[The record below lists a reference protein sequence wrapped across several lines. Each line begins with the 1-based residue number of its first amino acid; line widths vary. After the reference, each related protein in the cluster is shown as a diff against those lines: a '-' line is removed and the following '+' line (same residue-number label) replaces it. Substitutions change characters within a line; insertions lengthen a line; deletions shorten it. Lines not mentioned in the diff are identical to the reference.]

1 MDSFC
6 RFEQQQ
12 AKITISKLQC
22 EPYEDKSLKTIVGKL
37 NDTVFGMK
45 SSTDERVEQIETNL
59 DEKFGNLEEL
69 LEEKIEKLEN
79 ASFPLLSPFH
89 CPTLKSNSFQLV
101 ENVCYYFEFES
112 SFPGHLS
119 GELPYRDA
127 QQNCQIVF
135 GPHGHLFEPDTP
147 EKSRQ
152 IFKLASSMISA
163 YNMTRFA
170 THWWVGVHSIG
181 SDSYSY
187 ASSGQPLTMTSEGY
201 GNLTS
206 GNQWIPNQCVSLHKT
221 QGLAQNHHCNELS
234 YSICES
240 KNVKQE

>member
-1 MDSFC
+1 M
-6 RFEQQQ
+6 
-12 AKITISKLQC
+12 
-22 EPYEDKSLKTIVGKL
+22 
-37 NDTVFGMK
+37 
-45 SSTDERVEQIETNL
+45 
-59 DEKFGNLEEL
+59 
-69 LEEKIEKLEN
+69 
-79 ASFPLLSPFH
+79 
-89 CPTLKSNSFQLV
+89 
-101 ENVCYYFEFES
+101 
-112 SFPGHLS
+112 
-119 GELPYRDA
+119 DA

-135 GPHGHLFEPDTP
+135 GPHGHFFEPDTP

-152 IFKLASSMISA
+152 IYKLASSMISA

-181 SDSYSY
+181 SDFYSY

-221 QGLAQNHHCNELS
+221 QGLAQNHGCDNEVL